1 MLLFALHHHTLAR
14 IDVHSLHELLFAIH
28 ALKLYV
34 DIAATGIIVL
44 FVRSPLFHNL
54 SCFNLY
60 FCDLFFEIFFR
71 FFSLVCLISLIQDFH
86 LFINLFL
93 LG

>member
-1 MLLFALHHHTLAR
+1 MLLFAPHHHTLAN
-14 IDVHSLHELLFAIH
+14 IDVHSLHKLLFTIH
-28 ALKLYV
+28 ALELYV

-44 FVRSPLFHNL
+44 LVRSTLFHNL

-71 FFSLVCLISLIQDFH
+71 FFSLVCLFSLIQHFH
-86 LFINLFL
+86 PFINFFL